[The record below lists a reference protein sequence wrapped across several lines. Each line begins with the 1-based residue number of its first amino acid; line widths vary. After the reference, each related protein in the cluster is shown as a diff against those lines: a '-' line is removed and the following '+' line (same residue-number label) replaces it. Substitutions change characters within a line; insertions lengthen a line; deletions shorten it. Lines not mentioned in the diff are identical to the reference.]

1 MVLLSETWAQM
12 GLGINWRSKGVKGRQ
27 CGLAQTPCER
37 MGSEMSAKKIEGEQ
51 LDRPVAFRIL
61 VIVSRPL
68 DVQELPELT
77 DSWSIA
83 NGLTQVEAP
92 VYIRL
97 LKPATLEELAVA
109 LAQHWDVIHFDGH
122 AEKGQERSVLVFEDE
137 TGLAERVSGHR
148 VAELLSNQ
156 LPRLFILSACGSA
169 VGEDLGLAGEFNRAG
184 VLACIGTVESVTT
197 AWTQKFMRPLYAML
211 GAGNS
216 IKDALDQAVRA
227 VESGIYA
234 EDFQVPVLVGEG
246 NITLC
251 DSGLRGEPTIDPPK
265 LINWTRAWHGEFQGE
280 YIDRDDSDQPIYP
293 PIGRKGYVIRVIRA
307 LTSGERLIFI
317 TGLGGIGKSVIAAF
331 SARRIA
337 WKFPGGVFWVDGRD
351 YLDSQIPLEAL
362 LDQFSVIFVEDYLS
376 LPTSQKLQRARLYLE
391 QPNRGCLFVIDNS
404 ERISSEL
411 ARFVSQLPD
420 ASAALLTTSQAPA
433 YGGVVISLPPMEEQ
447 ESLSLLNA
455 EIERRRNQSLAEQVD
470 GEDETG
476 ELIEIIELLDNHPL
490 ALLHAAALVVKE
502 GLDRTLGLVREHPA
516 QGKETHERFDFSYVV
531 LTNTQRALLHR
542 LASFPSHFDEQAV
555 RAICLNDHLTNDP
568 LPDWEADLR
577 ALRDLSFVELYD
589 LDFIQ
594 QGYRR
599 FRLHPVLRD
608 YVRTKISQIASAAY
622 TTKGNQL
629 LENQD
634 YNIAQYFRGMIHF
647 LADHLNNTETAMRAV
662 LTARIERHNLL
673 GAQRICVKQ
682 NRMEDVVDFCH
693 LLDQLF
699 RRSGD
704 WTERK
709 QAIEAGL
716 KMAENIGNK
725 VEIGA
730 RLHNLAIVAMDMG
743 DLAEAKAFCLRSIE
757 VSNEIEGR
765 EGRQAVAKSVQLF
778 GTIAFQARR
787 VDKAHQLWQQSL
799 ELSEEVGDQEVVALS
814 QLGLGMVE
822 IVNQNNREA
831 QERFTKALSLCR
843 ELDKKDKVA
852 GVLQQLGIA
861 AYSAGDY
868 IAAREALGECL
879 RMNEAL
885 ADLEGIAKALAQL
898 ALVDKK
904 EGKFQDAL
912 DRTNQAEQIF
922 LILGN
927 QSNITLI
934 KKQWCNIR
942 GEADKSSDLV

>member
-1 MVLLSETWAQM
+1 M
-12 GLGINWRSKGVKGRQ
+12 GPLR
-27 CGLAQTPCER
+27 GLHAER
-37 MGSEMSAKKIEGEQ
+37 MASEMAGKKIEGVQ
-51 LDRPVAFRIL
+51 LDRQTAFRVL

-68 DVQELPELT
+68 DVEELPELA
-77 DSWSIA
+77 DSWAITY
-83 NGLTQVEAP
+83 GLTQVEAP
-92 VYIRL
+92 VYIKF

-109 LAQHWDVIHFDGH
+109 LAQHWDIIHFDGH
-122 AEKGQERSVLVFEDE
+122 AEEGQERSVLVFEDE
-137 TGLAERVSGHR
+137 TGLAERVPGHR
-148 VAELLSNQ
+148 IAELLSKQ
-156 LPRLFILSACGSA
+156 PPRLCILSACGTA
-169 VGEDLGLAGEFNRAG
+169 VGEDLGLAGEFNSVG
-184 VLACIGTVESVTT
+184 VPACIGTVESVTT
-197 AWTQKFMRPLYAML
+197 AWTQKFMRALYAML

-216 IKDALDQAVRA
+216 IRDAFDQAVRA
-227 VESGIYA
+227 VEGGIYA
-234 EDFQVPVLVGEG
+234 GDFQVPVLVGEG

-251 DSGLRGEPTIDPPK
+251 DSGWRGEPIILSPK

-351 YLDSQIPLEAL
+351 YLDSQIPFEAL
-362 LDQFSVIFVEDYLS
+362 LDQFSIIFGEDYLS
-376 LPTSQKLQRARLYLE
+376 LPTSQKLQRVRLYLE

-404 ERISSEL
+404 ERISTEL

-420 ASAALLTTSQAPA
+420 ASAALLTTPQAPA

-455 EIERRRNQSLAEQVD
+455 EIERRRNQSLGEQVD
-470 GEDETG
+470 SEDETG

-502 GLDRTLGLVREHPA
+502 GLERTLGLVREHPA

-531 LTNTQRALLHR
+531 LTDPQRALLHR
-542 LASFPSHFDEQAV
+542 LASFPSRFDEQAV
-555 RAICLNDHLTNDP
+555 RAICLNEDLTSDP

-599 FRLHPVLRD
+599 FRLHPVMRD
-608 YVRTKISQIASAAY
+608 YVRTKISQIASAAFS
-622 TTKGNQL
+622 TEGKQL

-634 YNIAQYFRGMIHF
+634 YNVARYFLGMIHF

-673 GAQRICVKQ
+673 GAQRISIEQ

-704 WTERK
+704 WTMRK

-716 KMAENIGNK
+716 KMAEEVGNQL
-725 VEIGA
+725 EIGA

-743 DLAEAKAFCLRSIE
+743 DLAEAKDLCLRSIQ
-757 VSNEIEGR
+757 VSNEIEGQV
-765 EGRQAVAKSVQLF
+765 GRQAVAKSVQLL

-787 VDKAHQLWQQSL
+787 VDKARQLWQQSL
-799 ELSEEVGDQEVVALS
+799 ELSEEVSDQEIVALS
-814 QLGLGMVE
+814 HLGLGMVE
-822 IVNQNNREA
+822 IANQNSRQAE
-831 QERFTKALSLCR
+831 ERLTKALGLCR
-843 ELDKKDKVA
+843 ELDKKDQVA

-868 IAAREALGECL
+868 VAAREALEEAL

-885 ADLEGIAKALAQL
+885 ADLEGLAKALAQL
-898 ALVDKK
+898 ALVDKE
-904 EGKFQDAL
+904 EGKLQDAL
-912 DRTNQAEQIF
+912 DRTEQAEQLF

-927 QSNITLI
+927 QSNINLV
-934 KKQWCNIR
+934 KKQWRNIR
-942 GEADKSSDLV
+942 GEADQPPDSV